1 MPYYYRLQIR
11 DYDNEAKRADKRFI
25 AGRLRALRK
34 ALREHL
40 HLYKTNQGQGTTF
53 LRDSTQYLRL
63 ATWNIR
69 EFGAGEKFGP
79 RLPEAHYYI
88 AEILA
93 HFDLIAIQEVHED
106 RRDLEKVMDILGPG
120 WTYIATDVTGN
131 RERMAYVFNT
141 NKVWFRNI
149 AGEVVLDKGD
159 EISYPHEERLRFSE
173 GLALELPEDTRLE
186 SPVLEKEHTYRRAGK
201 DRLRSEVEIELP
213 EQSTLQLPKGSRL
226 VLPDRYVVTLTDDRR
241 IVLPEGTQL
250 GLPKD
255 VMIKLPRNSIVGDT
269 LQFARTPFL
278 VSFQAGWLKINLCT
292 VHIYY
297 GEGRAGMKR
306 RKEEIRQVTK
316 FLAGRAAKENDFD
329 ADSFFILLGD
339 FNIVGRSHA
348 TMAAL
353 KTNGFQ
359 VPEELESLPGTNVK
373 KDKYYDQIAYWAR
386 DDGHPDSITRVE
398 VSRAGVFD
406 FFETVY
412 RYQDEAIYKEKLG
425 QAAGSKWDYAQWR
438 TFQMSD
444 HLPMWVELRIDFG
457 DDYLK
462 LIAP

>member
-1 MPYYYRLQIR
+1 M
-11 DYDNEAKRADKRFI
+11 
-25 AGRLRALRK
+25 
-34 ALREHL
+34 
-40 HLYKTNQGQGTTF
+40 
-53 LRDSTQYLRL
+53 
-63 ATWNIR
+63 
-69 EFGAGEKFGP
+69 
-79 RLPEAHYYI
+79 
-88 AEILA
+88 
-93 HFDLIAIQEVHED
+93 
-106 RRDLEKVMDILGPG
+106 
-120 WTYIATDVTGN
+120 
-131 RERMAYVFNT
+131 
-141 NKVWFRNI
+141 
-149 AGEVVLDKGD
+149 
-159 EISYPHEERLRFSE
+159 
-173 GLALELPEDTRLE
+173 ALELPEDTRLE
-186 SPVLEKEHTYRRAGK
+186 SPVLEKEHIYRRWGK
-201 DRLRSEVEIELP
+201 DRLSSEVEIELP

-241 IVLPEGTQL
+241 IVLPEGTQV

-306 RKEEIRQVTK
+306 RKEEIHQVTK

-329 ADSFFILLGD
+329 PDSFFVLLGD

-353 KTNGFQ
+353 KTNGFE

-373 KDKYYDQIAYWAR
+373 KDKYYDQIAYWAGVN
-386 DDGHPDSITRVE
+386 GHPDSITRVE

-412 RYQDEAIYKEKLG
+412 RHQDEAIYKEKLG
-425 QAAGSKWDYAQWR
+425 QAAGKKWDYAQWR

-462 LIAP
+462 LIAPELQDLL